1 MRSEAITMVGRATPR
16 NLRDREST
24 VRLTFVAKDP
34 ESNPTNSPTLYRTD
48 RGSWLVQGFV
58 VTDSAALAEMDIPE
72 GESVVEIPDRMIQ
85 FFTEEG
91 RDLAG

>member
-1 MRSEAITMVGRATPR
+1 MVVRATPR
-16 NLRDREST
+16 NLRDKELA

-34 ESNPTNSPTLYRTD
+34 NSNPTNSPTLYRTD

-58 VTDSAALAEMDIPE
+58 VTDPDALAEMDIPG

-91 RDLAG
+91 RGVAG